1 MKYNEE
7 YLEEIYYGIRSLQ
20 EAKKLSTDPQ
30 EVSEIDME
38 LRDLR
43 NKIAQLEVLLFF

>member
-7 YLEEIYYGIRSLQ
+7 NLEKIYYKIRSLQ

-43 NKIAQLEVLLFF
+43 NKIAQLEI

>member
-7 YLEEIYYGIRSLQ
+7 NLEKIYYKIESLQ

-30 EVSEIDME
+30 ERSEIDME
-38 LRDLR
+38 LRNLR
-43 NKIAQLEVLLFF
+43 NKVAQLEI